1 MQITLFTANCT
12 GVKTNC
18 IYPNKVVAES
28 KAEMVEAIKRDHV
41 CAKYTNNYRSND
53 NFEEAVGIFMDNDN
67 DHSENP
73 ADWLTAEKL
82 SELLCD
88 VDHVIAP
95 SRHNMLPKDNKA
107 ARPRQHIYFPTAVFT
122 DRKKYEELKA
132 AIQRMYPFFDDNAK
146 DAARFFFGS
155 ACSEDDLIW
164 NEGWLTIDEAVDEE
178 ALVPNSDENEDFG
191 APASSGPILE
201 GSRNNTMSHFA
212 GRILKKLGVCDKAK
226 EAYKERAQKC
236 EPPLSEEELETIW
249 NSAVKFYEKVASQEG
264 YIAPDQY
271 NDEFATG
278 DLKPEDYSDIGEAKV
293 IARSCRMSLR
303 YTSATDFITFHG
315 DRWYEDKQKSLG
327 TVEDFLDTQL
337 ADAEDAVKQAEDA
350 LISIGVDEE
359 SVKGRDKKLAH
370 ELPEDKLGLLFALIG
385 ADTYKKFVMKY
396 RNYKNIVNAQ
406 NAAKPMLAIDVSEL
420 DFDPELLNTPDGTF
434 DLTKGLDG
442 VHPHDPD
449 DLITK
454 ITACGPGDKGSK
466 LWEDALNTFFCNDQ
480 ELIDYVQEIVG
491 MAAVGKVYAEH
502 MIIAYGGGA
511 NGKSTFW
518 NTIARVL
525 GNYSGKLSAEAL
537 TMNCKRNVKPE
548 MAELKGKRLI
558 IASELE
564 EGTRLNTGMVK
575 QLCSVDPIEA
585 EKKFKDPFHFDPSH
599 TLVLYTNHLPKVS
612 ANDDGTWRRLIV
624 IPFNAKIVGN
634 SDIKNYGDYLYENA
648 GPAILAWVINGA
660 KKAFDKGFKF
670 ERPKVVVDAVEAY
683 REENDWLGQFLEE
696 HCDVGAEYEVKS
708 GELYQS
714 YRSACL
720 LTGEYIRS
728 TTDFYGSLEKIG
740 FTKRRNKNGRVVMG
754 LRLKEGQDFLD

>member
-107 ARPRQHIYFPTAVFT
+107 ARPRQHIYFPTPVFT

-155 ACSEDDLIW
+155 ACSEDELIW
-164 NEGWLTIDEAVDEE
+164 NEGWMTIDEAVAEE
-178 ALVPNSDENEDFG
+178 ALVPNIDEDEDFG

-226 EAYKERAQKC
+226 EAYQERARKC

-271 NDEFATG
+271 NDEFAIG

-303 YTSATDFITFHG
+303 YTSATDFITFHS

-337 ADAEDAVKQAEDA
+337 ADAEGAVKQAEDA
-350 LISIGVDEE
+350 LISLGVDEE
-359 SVKGRDKKLAH
+359 SVKGRDKKLAD
-370 ELPEDKLGLLFALIG
+370 LVPADNLGLLFALIG

-420 DFDPELLNTPDGTF
+420 YFDPELLNTPEGTF

-634 SDIKNYGDYLYENA
+634 ADIKNYGDYLYENA

-696 HCDVGAEYEVKS
+696 HCDVGAEYEEKS

>member
-1 MQITLFTANCT
+1 
-12 GVKTNC
+12 
-18 IYPNKVVAES
+18 
-28 KAEMVEAIKRDHV
+28 
-41 CAKYTNNYRSND
+41 
-53 NFEEAVGIFMDNDN
+53 
-67 DHSENP
+67 
-73 ADWLTAEKL
+73 
-82 SELLCD
+82 
-88 VDHVIAP
+88 
-95 SRHNMLPKDNKA
+95 
-107 ARPRQHIYFPTAVFT
+107 
-122 DRKKYEELKA
+122 
-132 AIQRMYPFFDDNAK
+132 MYPFFDDNAK

-155 ACSEDDLIW
+155 ACSEDELIW
-164 NEGWLTIDEAVDEE
+164 NEGWMTIDEAVDEE
-178 ALVPNSDENEDFG
+178 ALVPNSDEDEDFG

-226 EAYKERAQKC
+226 EAYKERARKC

-271 NDEFATG
+271 NDEFAIG

-303 YTSATDFITFHG
+303 YTSATDFITFHS

-350 LISIGVDEE
+350 LISLGVDEE
-359 SVKGRDKKLAH
+359 SVKGRDKKLAD
-370 ELPEDKLGLLFALIG
+370 LVPADKLGLVFALIG

-420 DFDPELLNTPDGTF
+420 DFDPELLNTPEGTF

-634 SDIKNYGDYLYENA
+634 ADIKNYGDYLYENA

-696 HCDVGAEYEVKS
+696 HCDVGAEYEEKS

>member
-1 MQITLFTANCT
+1 M
-12 GVKTNC
+12 
-18 IYPNKVVAES
+18 
-28 KAEMVEAIKRDHV
+28 
-41 CAKYTNNYRSND
+41 
-53 NFEEAVGIFMDNDN
+53 
-67 DHSENP
+67 
-73 ADWLTAEKL
+73 
-82 SELLCD
+82 
-88 VDHVIAP
+88 
-95 SRHNMLPKDNKA
+95 
-107 ARPRQHIYFPTAVFT
+107 
-122 DRKKYEELKA
+122 
-132 AIQRMYPFFDDNAK
+132 
-146 DAARFFFGS
+146 
-155 ACSEDDLIW
+155 
-164 NEGWLTIDEAVDEE
+164 DEE
-178 ALVPNSDENEDFG
+178 ALVPNSDEDEDFG

-226 EAYKERAQKC
+226 EAYKERARKC

-264 YIAPDQY
+264 YITPDQY
-271 NDEFATG
+271 NDEFAIG

-303 YTSATDFITFHG
+303 YTSATDFITFHS

-350 LISIGVDEE
+350 LISLGVDEE
-359 SVKGRDKKLAH
+359 SVKGRDKKLAD
-370 ELPEDKLGLLFALIG
+370 LVPADKLGLLFALIG

-420 DFDPELLNTPDGTF
+420 DFDPELLNTPEGTF

-454 ITACGPGDKGSK
+454 ITACGPGDKGRK

-634 SDIKNYGDYLYENA
+634 ADIKNYGDYLYENA

>member
-95 SRHNMLPKDNKA
+95 SRHNMLPKDNKS
-107 ARPRQHIYFPTAVFT
+107 ARPRQHIYFPTSVFT

-155 ACSEDDLIW
+155 ACSEDELIW
-164 NEGWLTIDEAVDEE
+164 NEGWMTIDEAVDEE
-178 ALVPNSDENEDFG
+178 ALVPNSDEDEDFG

-226 EAYKERAQKC
+226 EAYKERARKC

-271 NDEFATG
+271 NDEFAIG

-303 YTSATDFITFHG
+303 YTSATDFITFHS

-350 LISIGVDEE
+350 LISLGVDEE
-359 SVKGRDKKLAH
+359 SVKGRDKKLAD
-370 ELPEDKLGLLFALIG
+370 LVPADKLGLLFALIG

-420 DFDPELLNTPDGTF
+420 DFDPELLNTPEGTF

-634 SDIKNYGDYLYENA
+634 ADIKNYGDYLYENA

-696 HCDVGAEYEVKS
+696 HCDVGAEYEEKS

>member
-178 ALVPNSDENEDFG
+178 ALVPNSDEDEDFG

-226 EAYKERAQKC
+226 EAYKERARKC
-236 EPPLSEEELETIW
+236 EPPLSDEELDTIW

-350 LISIGVDEE
+350 LIFLGIDKEA
-359 SVKGRDKKLAH
+359 VKGRDKKLTDMVPA
-370 ELPEDKLGLLFALIG
+370 EKLGLLYALMG

-396 RNYKNIVNAQ
+396 RNYKSIVNAQ

-518 NTIARVL
+518 HTIARVL

-648 GPAILAWVINGA
+648 GPAILAWVISGA

>member
-28 KAEMVEAIKRDHV
+28 KAEMAEAIKRDHV

-107 ARPRQHIYFPTAVFT
+107 ARPRQHIYFPPPVFT
-122 DRKKYEELKA
+122 DRNKYEELKA
-132 AIQRMYPFFDDNAK
+132 AIQRLYPFFDDNAK

-155 ACSEDDLIW
+155 ACSEDELIW
-164 NEGWLTIDEAVDEE
+164 NEGWMTIDEAVDEE
-178 ALVPNSDENEDFG
+178 ALVPNSDEDEDFG

-226 EAYKERAQKC
+226 EAYKERARKC

-264 YIAPDQY
+264 YITPDQY
-271 NDEFATG
+271 NDEFAIG

-293 IARSCRMSLR
+293 IARSCRMRLR
-303 YTSATDFITFHG
+303 YTSATDFITFHS

-359 SVKGRDKKLAH
+359 SVKGRDKKLTDMVPA
-370 ELPEDKLGLLFALIG
+370 DKLGLLFALIG

-420 DFDPELLNTPDGTF
+420 DFDPELLNTPEGTF

-564 EGTRLNTGMVK
+564 EGTRLNTGLVK

-585 EKKFKDPFHFDPSH
+585 VKEFKDPFHFDPSH

-634 SDIKNYGDYLYENA
+634 ADIKNYGDYLYENA

-696 HCDVGAEYEVKS
+696 HCDVGAEYEEKS
-708 GELYQS
+708 GELYRS

>member
-178 ALVPNSDENEDFG
+178 ALVPNSDEDEDFC

-370 ELPEDKLGLLFALIG
+370 EVPEDKLGLLFALIG

>member
-107 ARPRQHIYFPTAVFT
+107 ARPRQHIYFPTSVFT
-122 DRKKYEELKA
+122 DRKKYEELKT

-178 ALVPNSDENEDFG
+178 ALVPNSDEDEDFG

-226 EAYKERAQKC
+226 EAYKERARKC

-264 YIAPDQY
+264 YITPDQY
-271 NDEFATG
+271 NDEFAIG

-303 YTSATDFITFHG
+303 YTSATDFITFHS

-370 ELPEDKLGLLFALIG
+370 EVPEDKLGLLFALIG

-454 ITACGPGDKGSK
+454 ITTCGPGDKGSK

>member
-107 ARPRQHIYFPTAVFT
+107 ARPRQHIYFPTSVFT

-178 ALVPNSDENEDFG
+178 ALVPNSDEDEDCG

-370 ELPEDKLGLLFALIG
+370 EVPEDKLGLLFALIG

-420 DFDPELLNTPDGTF
+420 DFDPELLNTPEGTF

>member
-178 ALVPNSDENEDFG
+178 ALVPNSDEDEDFG

-359 SVKGRDKKLAH
+359 SVKGRDKKLTDMVPA
-370 ELPEDKLGLLFALIG
+370 EKLGLLYALMG

-454 ITACGPGDKGSK
+454 ITACGPRDKGSK
-466 LWEDALNTFFCNDQ
+466 LCEDALNTFFCNDQ

-660 KKAFDKGFKF
+660 KKAFDKGSKF

>member
-122 DRKKYEELKA
+122 DRKKYEELKT

-178 ALVPNSDENEDFG
+178 ALVPNSDEDEDFG
-191 APASSGPILE
+191 TPASSGPILE

-226 EAYKERAQKC
+226 EAYKERARKC
-236 EPPLSEEELETIW
+236 EPPLSDEELDTIW

-350 LISIGVDEE
+350 LISLGIEKE
-359 SVKGRDKKLAH
+359 AVKGRDKKLTDMVPA
-370 ELPEDKLGLLFALIG
+370 EKLGLLYALMG

>member
-178 ALVPNSDENEDFG
+178 ALVPNSDEDEDFG

-201 GSRNNTMSHFA
+201 GGRNNTMSHFA

-226 EAYKERAQKC
+226 EAYKERARKC

-271 NDEFATG
+271 NDEFAIG

-370 ELPEDKLGLLFALIG
+370 EVPEDKLGLLFALIG

-420 DFDPELLNTPDGTF
+420 DFDPELLNTPEGTF

>member
-1 MQITLFTANCT
+1 M
-12 GVKTNC
+12 
-18 IYPNKVVAES
+18 
-28 KAEMVEAIKRDHV
+28 
-41 CAKYTNNYRSND
+41 
-53 NFEEAVGIFMDNDN
+53 
-67 DHSENP
+67 
-73 ADWLTAEKL
+73 
-82 SELLCD
+82 
-88 VDHVIAP
+88 
-95 SRHNMLPKDNKA
+95 
-107 ARPRQHIYFPTAVFT
+107 
-122 DRKKYEELKA
+122 
-132 AIQRMYPFFDDNAK
+132 
-146 DAARFFFGS
+146 
-155 ACSEDDLIW
+155 
-164 NEGWLTIDEAVDEE
+164 
-178 ALVPNSDENEDFG
+178 
-191 APASSGPILE
+191 
-201 GSRNNTMSHFA
+201 
-212 GRILKKLGVCDKAK
+212 
-226 EAYKERAQKC
+226 
-236 EPPLSEEELETIW
+236 
-249 NSAVKFYEKVASQEG
+249 
-264 YIAPDQY
+264 
-271 NDEFATG
+271 
-278 DLKPEDYSDIGEAKV
+278 
-293 IARSCRMSLR
+293 
-303 YTSATDFITFHG
+303 
-315 DRWYEDKQKSLG
+315 
-327 TVEDFLDTQL
+327 
-337 ADAEDAVKQAEDA
+337 
-350 LISIGVDEE
+350 
-359 SVKGRDKKLAH
+359 
-370 ELPEDKLGLLFALIG
+370 
-385 ADTYKKFVMKY
+385 
-396 RNYKNIVNAQ
+396 
-406 NAAKPMLAIDVSEL
+406 
-420 DFDPELLNTPDGTF
+420 
-434 DLTKGLDG
+434 TKGLDG

-696 HCDVGAEYEVKS
+696 HCDVGAEYEEKS

>member
-107 ARPRQHIYFPTAVFT
+107 ARPRQHIYFPTSVFT

-155 ACSEDDLIW
+155 ACSEDELIW
-164 NEGWLTIDEAVDEE
+164 NEGWMTIDEAVDEE
-178 ALVPNSDENEDFG
+178 ALVPNSDEDEDFG

-226 EAYKERAQKC
+226 EAYKERARKC

-271 NDEFATG
+271 NDEFAIG

-293 IARSCRMSLR
+293 IARSCRMRLR
-303 YTSATDFITFHG
+303 YTSATDFITFHS

-350 LISIGVDEE
+350 LISLGVDEE
-359 SVKGRDKKLAH
+359 SVKGRDKKLAD
-370 ELPEDKLGLLFALIG
+370 LVPADKLGLLFALIG

-420 DFDPELLNTPDGTF
+420 DFDPELLNTPEGTF

-634 SDIKNYGDYLYENA
+634 ADIKNYGDYLYENA

-696 HCDVGAEYEVKS
+696 HCDVGAEYEEKS

>member
-122 DRKKYEELKA
+122 DRKKYEELKTS
-132 AIQRMYPFFDDNAK
+132 IQRMYPFFDDNAK

-178 ALVPNSDENEDFG
+178 ALVPNSDEDEDFG

-226 EAYKERAQKC
+226 EAYKERARKC
-236 EPPLSEEELETIW
+236 EPPLSDEELDTIW

-350 LISIGVDEE
+350 LIFLGIDKEA
-359 SVKGRDKKLAH
+359 VKGRDKKLTDMVPA
-370 ELPEDKLGLLFALIG
+370 EKLGLLYALMG

-420 DFDPELLNTPDGTF
+420 DFDPELLNTPEGTF

>member
-1 MQITLFTANCT
+1 
-12 GVKTNC
+12 
-18 IYPNKVVAES
+18 
-28 KAEMVEAIKRDHV
+28 MV
-41 CAKYTNNYRSND
+41 
-53 NFEEAVGIFMDNDN
+53 
-67 DHSENP
+67 P
-73 ADWLTAEKL
+73 A
-82 SELLCD
+82 
-88 VDHVIAP
+88 
-95 SRHNMLPKDNKA
+95 
-107 ARPRQHIYFPTAVFT
+107 
-122 DRKKYEELKA
+122 
-132 AIQRMYPFFDDNAK
+132 
-146 DAARFFFGS
+146 
-155 ACSEDDLIW
+155 
-164 NEGWLTIDEAVDEE
+164 
-178 ALVPNSDENEDFG
+178 
-191 APASSGPILE
+191 
-201 GSRNNTMSHFA
+201 
-212 GRILKKLGVCDKAK
+212 
-226 EAYKERAQKC
+226 
-236 EPPLSEEELETIW
+236 
-249 NSAVKFYEKVASQEG
+249 
-264 YIAPDQY
+264 
-271 NDEFATG
+271 
-278 DLKPEDYSDIGEAKV
+278 
-293 IARSCRMSLR
+293 
-303 YTSATDFITFHG
+303 
-315 DRWYEDKQKSLG
+315 
-327 TVEDFLDTQL
+327 
-337 ADAEDAVKQAEDA
+337 
-350 LISIGVDEE
+350 
-359 SVKGRDKKLAH
+359 
-370 ELPEDKLGLLFALIG
+370 DKLGLLFALIG

-420 DFDPELLNTPDGTF
+420 DFDPELLNTPEGTF

-634 SDIKNYGDYLYENA
+634 ADIKNYGDYLYENA